1 MCFSF
6 FFFRGGGKHTNE
18 AWSLAHS
25 SKPNRHCWVMNAF
38 WSDYR
43 NMISAIYILFKF
55 FFFSFSEIL
64 GKLRAISFRDIK
76 GKISFV
82 LMSTATLKV
91 EYSPSS
97 DYPCVVNVI
106 GKGSSARLFVVFQ
119 LIMMVLFPRLAVV
132 GLYVYMIV
140 AVNSSAVA
148 SAVSKAKLLGKMTR
162 MVAIT
167 SLISIICCTPSLIYL
182 FLAFAGKTN
191 LLTTEFF
198 VLPLLTFL
206 NISINPFFYGLSNEN
221 FRQSYK
227 IVFDALYSR
236 IAWWK
241 SRKCN
246 KIWRVRIEAA
256 NFWGMRTYFFLKFCR
271 QFCGWWSVRQLPIS

>member
-6 FFFRGGGKHTNE
+6 FFSGGGGSIQT
-18 AWSLAHS
+18 
-25 SKPNRHCWVMNAF
+25 KPEVWPIPANQIVIAESWTRFEVIIEIWFPQFTSYLN
-38 WSDYR
+38 
-43 NMISAIYILFKF
+43 F

-221 FRQSYK
+221 FRQATKLFSMPCIRELLDEKVGNVTKYEEFGSK
-227 IVFDALYSR
+227 QLIFE
-236 IAWWK
+236 AWEHIFF
-241 SRKCN
+241 S
-246 KIWRVRIEAA
+246 
-256 NFWGMRTYFFLKFCR
+256 NFVVS
-271 QFCGWWSVRQLPIS
+271 SVVGGQ

>member
-1 MCFSF
+1 
-6 FFFRGGGKHTNE
+6 
-18 AWSLAHS
+18 
-25 SKPNRHCWVMNAF
+25 
-38 WSDYR
+38 
-43 NMISAIYILFKF
+43 
-55 FFFSFSEIL
+55 
-64 GKLRAISFRDIK
+64 
-76 GKISFV
+76 
-82 LMSTATLKV
+82 MSTATLKV

-119 LIMMVLFPRLAVV
+119 LIMMVLFPRLAMV

-148 SAVSKAKLLGKMTR
+148 SAVASAVRKAKLLGKMTR

-206 NISINPFFYGLSNEN
+206 NISINPF
-221 FRQSYK
+221 
-227 IVFDALYSR
+227 V
-236 IAWWK
+236 
-241 SRKCN
+241 
-246 KIWRVRIEAA
+246 
-256 NFWGMRTYFFLKFCR
+256 
-271 QFCGWWSVRQLPIS
+271 